1 MDDLIEPKDLL
12 AVSDQS
18 VENRPNPLFGS
29 DIATPILKV
38 LLPRLAAA
46 GNLLRLYGHD
56 LPIVLVHTTGGVF
69 PSGSGPDKGRDE
81 AGRGYSGTEIYRR
94 SAFSPRGSREGIGC
108 NGPSGLGESGSGA
121 RGQGSLCG
129 ARGDSFL
136 IYVPYIR
143 KQDNVKKKTNANL
156 LYRYIKIK
164 SIDEMR
170 C

>member
-29 DIATPILKV
+29 DVATPILKV
-38 LLPRLAAA
+38 LLPGIAAA
-46 GNLLRLYGHD
+46 GNHLRLYGHD

-108 NGPSGLGESGSGA
+108 NGPSGLGESGGGA

-143 KQDNVKKKTNANL
+143 KQGNVKKKTNANL